1 MLPTIRSLRER
12 LELVIDD
19 KRQQGHVTEGLSEQL
34 AALPDSY
41 DSLAEFAG
49 MLADLPLRADW
60 RYDEPDDFESIRARW
75 DGARADPETVDVEDA
90 GARAQAAFLGRVC
103 GCILGK
109 PIEFD
114 PTMEELRAALEPL
127 GEWPLR
133 DYIPEAAIP
142 LLRAPQPQWPDTVRE
157 RIRFVAQDDD
167 INYSIIG
174 MLVLEF
180 FGTGFTKENLRDTWL
195 MQLPVIATFGP
206 ERTMLARAVLN
217 SLDGGDPTAL
227 DEWVRIANPRD
238 EWCGALIRADAYG
251 YGCMGR
257 PALAAELAWR
267 DASWTH
273 RRTGTYATM
282 MVAAAIASA
291 PGAREPLDMFRAG
304 LRYVPSTSRFHEV
317 STAMLDEVLRAR
329 DWIDGY
335 ERVRALTPG
344 MTHCRVLQEIG
355 TLANTLRFA
364 ADVGDGICKQV
375 SQGNDTDSFGAT
387 AGSMLG
393 AYFGPGHLDPRWLA
407 PFNDEI
413 RPALAIFY
421 ERSLSALAARMGQL
435 PARVA
440 ADLET

>member
-1 MLPTIRSLRER
+1 MLPTIESLRER
-12 LELVIDD
+12 LRLVITD
-19 KRQQGHVTEGLSEQL
+19 KQEQGHITEGLPEQL
-34 AALPDSY
+34 AAIPDAY
-41 DSLAEFAG
+41 DPLAEFARR
-49 MLADLPLRADW
+49 LADLPMRPDW
-60 RYDEPDDFESIRARW
+60 RYDEPDDFEAICARW
-75 DGARADPETVDVEDA
+75 DDPAADPGSVDVDDAAARAE
-90 GARAQAAFLGRVC
+90 AAFLGRVC

-109 PIEFD
+109 PVEFD
-114 PTMEELRAALEPL
+114 PTLDELRAALEPL

-133 DYIPEAAIP
+133 DYFPEAAIP
-142 LLRAPQPQWPDTVRE
+142 RLRAPQLQWPDTVRE

-167 INYSIIG
+167 INYTIIG
-174 MLVLEF
+174 MLMLES
-180 FGTGFTKENLRDTWL
+180 FGTGFTKENLRDVWM
-195 MQLPVIATFGP
+195 MQLPIIATFGP
-206 ERTMLARAVLN
+206 ERTMLARAALN
-217 SLDGGDPTAL
+217 SLEGGDPSAL
-227 DEWVRIANPRD
+227 DEWVRVANPRD

-282 MVAAAIASA
+282 FVAAAIASA

-304 LRYVPSTSRFHEV
+304 LRYVPTKSRFHEI
-317 STAMLDEVLRAR
+317 TAALLDEVSRAH
-329 DWIDGY
+329 DWLDGY

-344 MTHCRVLQEIG
+344 MTHCRIYQEVG

-364 ADVGDGICKQV
+364 SDVGDGICKQV

-393 AYFGPGHLDPRWLA
+393 AFFGPGHLEARWLA

-413 RPALAIFY
+413 RVALALFP
-421 ERSLSALAARMGQL
+421 ERSLSALTARIGRL
-435 PARVA
+435 PARIA
-440 ADLET
+440 GDLKA